1 MRFKAVLFDLDGT
14 LFDTAPDIMSACN
27 RTLEAFGYL
36 KLSSSRLRPKVG
48 LGMRAMMREA
58 LMPEHWDK
66 CEIGTPMY
74 EYFSKSYINHVCEET
89 KPYKGIEEII
99 ETLHEGSLHLGVV
112 SNKYRSMIASLFSH
126 FPFTAFFECV
136 LGADS
141 CAHAK
146 PHPEPI
152 LRALQMLNVAPD
164 DAVYCGDSA
173 SDIIAANRAGCV
185 SCAVKW
191 GYSQIDEEF
200 DQLRPDFIISSPE
213 EILKL
218 ISKD

>member
-27 RTLEAFGYL
+27 RTLEAFGYP
-36 KLSSSRLRPKVG
+36 KLSSLRLRPKVG

-58 LMPEHWDK
+58 LSPEHWDK

-74 EYFSKSYINHVCEET
+74 EFFAKSYTNHLCEKT
-89 KPYKGIEEII
+89 VPYQGVEQSVKNLHAKGI
-99 ETLHEGSLHLGVV
+99 HLGVV
-112 SNKYRSMIASLFSH
+112 SNKYRSMITSLFAH
-126 FPFTAFFECV
+126 FPFTACFECI

-141 CAHAK
+141 CAHSK

-152 LRALQMLNVAPD
+152 LKALELLNVAPN
-164 DAVYCGDSA
+164 DALYCGDSA
-173 SDIIAANRAGCV
+173 SDILASKRAGCI

-191 GYSQIDEEF
+191 GYGQYDEAF
-200 DQLRPDFIISSPE
+200 DAMQADLSVSSPQ
-213 EILKL
+213 EILEL
-218 ISKD
+218 MIKD